1 MTAALRFKP
10 YTSADWR
17 LVLDFLVDSFAR
29 TGRPFNWFVDRWCF
43 TTALG
48 PAFHGHSR
56 AGQEARIGL
65 WTDDSGRL
73 MAMADEEEGKG
84 DVFLQ
89 FLEPSV
95 ATPEL
100 VAEMLDFAERAC
112 VRPRDGAP
120 GFALRIPE
128 SLPWVAALA
137 LERGYARA
145 EWTEPMSRRP
155 LEAAPAIP
163 SLPEGLR
170 LADGRETT
178 GTTRA
183 DAHRRAFGYDDPGYV
198 ARGPAAFAAV
208 RESPLW
214 RAELD
219 AAVLDPDGRE
229 VSFACGWY
237 DGRNRLVVLE
247 PVGTD
252 PAFRRKGLADAAIA
266 LVLSRAFALG
276 ARSAWVGSDQAFYR
290 AIGFEVAHRYAVYE
304 YRETR
309 AP

>member
-1 MTAALRFKP
+1 MTASLRFKP
-10 YTSADWR
+10 YAAADWR
-17 LVLDFLVDSFAR
+17 TVLDFLVDSFAR
-29 TGRPFNWFVDRWCF
+29 TGRPFDWLVDRWCF
-43 TTALG
+43 VSVIG
-48 PAFHGHSR
+48 HRFHDCPL
-56 AGQEARIGL
+56 EAWEGRIGL
-65 WTDDSGRL
+65 WSDASGRIV
-73 MAMADEEEGKG
+73 AMANEEEGKG

-89 FLEPSV
+89 FLEPSI
-95 ATPEL
+95 ATPAL
-100 VAEMLDFAERAC
+100 VVEMLEFAERAC
-112 VRPRDGAP
+112 VRPRDGGR
-120 GFALRIPE
+120 GFALRVPE
-128 SLPWVAALA
+128 SLPWVGALA
-137 LERGYARA
+137 LERGYMRA
-145 EWTEPMSRRP
+145 DWTEPMGRRA

-170 LADGRETT
+170 LADGRETS
-178 GTTRA
+178 GATRA

-198 ARGPAAFAAV
+198 ARGPAAFSAV

-219 AAVLDPDGRE
+219 AAVLDLGGRE

-237 DGRNRLVVLE
+237 DERNRLVVLE

-252 PAFRRKGLADAAIA
+252 PAFRRKGLAEAAIA

-304 YRETR
+304 YR
-309 AP
+309 APS